1 MASIHRSVQI
11 QAPASQVW
19 NALQDVGALHT
30 KLVPG
35 FVIDCR
41 LEGEARHVTFANGM
55 TVKELIV
62 DVNRELMRV
71 SWSAVGGRLTHHN
84 ASAQVIPTGETSCEV
99 VWVAD
104 LLPHEMATA
113 IAGMIGQGL
122 KAMKTF
128 QESKNAA

>member
-35 FVIDCR
+35 FVVDCR
-41 LEGEARHVTFANGM
+41 LEGEVRYVTFANGM
-55 TVKELIV
+55 TAKELVV
-62 DVNRELMRV
+62 DVSSELMRV

-99 VWVAD
+99 IWIAD
-104 LLPHEMATA
+104 LLPHEMASP
-113 IAGMIGQGL
+113 IAGMIEQGL